1 MKTLKDFDF
10 QGKRA
15 LVRCDF
21 NVPLSDTGDIL
32 DDFRIRK
39 TIPTIEY
46 LEGRGAKIILISH
59 LGRPQEIKDEN
70 LKLKK
75 FTLKPVAL
83 ALEKLMGKRIK
94 FLSDCI
100 GEKVEKEIEQMRAG
114 EVILLENLR
123 FYKEEEEN
131 NDNFAKELSKL
142 ADIFLNDAFAVCHRT
157 HASIVGIPKYLP
169 SGIGLLIEKEVRILS
184 GVLEKLWSPLVVII
198 GGVKITTKIK
208 AIERFLKR
216 ADHLLLGGEVANVIL
231 REKGVCVGKLLPEQ
245 PILEKIEKIS
255 LTNPKL
261 HLPIDAIIS
270 LENIDRGIEEGY
282 IRKAAPGLVRKD
294 EEIYD
299 IGPETIKIFS
309 KIIKGA
315 KTIVWGGPLGVY
327 EKEPFDKGTR
337 GIAQAIIRNYPAFKI
352 IGGGDT
358 VSAVSKFGLRDKFD
372 YVSTGGGV
380 MLDFLSGEKLAGL
393 EALK

>member
-59 LGRPQEIKDEN
+59 LGRPQKIKDEN

-100 GEKVEKEIEQMRAG
+100 GEQVEKEIEQMRAG

-123 FYKEEEEN
+123 FYK
-131 NDNFAKELSKL
+131 
-142 ADIFLNDAFAVCHRT
+142 
-157 HASIVGIPKYLP
+157 
-169 SGIGLLIEKEVRILS
+169 
-184 GVLEKLWSPLVVII
+184 
-198 GGVKITTKIK
+198 
-208 AIERFLKR
+208 
-216 ADHLLLGGEVANVIL
+216 
-231 REKGVCVGKLLPEQ
+231 
-245 PILEKIEKIS
+245 
-255 LTNPKL
+255 
-261 HLPIDAIIS
+261 
-270 LENIDRGIEEGY
+270 
-282 IRKAAPGLVRKD
+282 
-294 EEIYD
+294 
-299 IGPETIKIFS
+299 
-309 KIIKGA
+309 
-315 KTIVWGGPLGVY
+315 
-327 EKEPFDKGTR
+327 
-337 GIAQAIIRNYPAFKI
+337 
-352 IGGGDT
+352 
-358 VSAVSKFGLRDKFD
+358 
-372 YVSTGGGV
+372 
-380 MLDFLSGEKLAGL
+380 
-393 EALK
+393 